1 MGAAG
6 PKLSKSEVQL
16 VDQKRYQKEPMVPFD
31 TRYGDQVKIYKQLD
45 SAQRVAIIQK
55 VFDTQIQY
63 QATIDIQKALSKLKH
78 PGLIQL
84 LNIVT
89 KKKEQLCSQFFKVKF
104 LYEYVDNDL
113 QKDLEQRL
121 QLEKDLK
128 NIPQNFLTSI
138 EDLKV
143 SNSTYKIYYE
153 ESELWYIMATVI
165 AVLSYLKERNLIHG
179 DIRPFNLC
187 LTKDYVLKVMTI
199 NSFIQTNWSSYME
212 KLEKLDTRSTYI
224 SPIQLGALQHNIQRP
239 VHNVPKSDLFCLG
252 VIVLELCLLE
262 SAQDIYDFTT
272 FSIDL
277 SARVKKLRDIKKY
290 SDVFIDFLLQL
301 LVLKEE
307 KRKNPEDLY
316 QTIAELAKSQQISV
330 SNRIFSL
337 ERVALLVNKCKQK
350 NWLNVN
356 FDAVLNQKN
365 AANNSAQQQQQQ
377 NALDLIL
384 TQQQGFVL
392 PEKIFENEGGQENK
406 QNETVD
412 EMPNQEEGEIIQDLG
427 LLSKNENRDNN
438 SNSFSIQKSANNISL
453 NQRQSEGDRN
463 NLSNQSIHQNNHNES
478 LNRIRKDLSGE
489 LRNAENKEN
498 IFQGKGN
505 QNHVSNNISGTN
517 IFDQNNLNNNF
528 QQQGGLFS
536 RSQSQHFPNQQ
547 NVTNQNNKLNFG
559 NSNILQNTSNLQQN
573 NNNNLLQNNSNLF
586 GQSSNNNNNSS
597 NMLFGQNQQN
607 QFGQSQFSN
616 NFNMIQGGNIGN
628 FGANLNN
635 QNQFGNNNNGLFGI
649 QNFNSHQNNQFQQ
662 FSNQN
667 ISKNSFEQN
676 VLLLN
681 QLLQQRQPNLM
692 QGQISDQ
699 QINQLVFQ
707 LQQMAQV
714 QQQQNV
720 ANNQM
725 QHIPQLDFNQ
735 LNKKNSLFGNFGNIN
750 SQQINMSPTF
760 NNQPNINLQMNRAG
774 GYSNNNQNPILAQ
787 NTSFYSNNN
796 FGGNNNISSFSNNN
810 NNQFSNLNQQ
820 NQNQLSGKLNIL
832 NTQQSFNPQNNI
844 NNHNNNNNNILMQ
857 NNNNNASQ
865 NNINVSQNQNGNMF
879 NVLNNQQATFSN
891 TNIGSNNQNQN
902 PTLSNIAGGGSQS
915 SQTNI
920 FGRNN
925 KSIF

>member
-16 VDQKRYQKEPMVPFD
+16 VDQKRYQREPSIPFD
-31 TRYGDQVKIYKQLD
+31 IRYGDQVKIYKQLD

-55 VFDTQIQY
+55 VFDTQMQY
-63 QATIDIQKALSKLKH
+63 QVTVDIQKSLSKLKH

-113 QKDLEQRL
+113 QKDLEQRR

-128 NIPQNFLTSI
+128 SIPQNFLTSI

-143 SNSTYKIYYE
+143 SNSTYKIFYE

-187 LTKDYVLKVMTI
+187 LTKDNALKVMTI

-212 KLEKLDTRSTYI
+212 KLEKLDTQSTYI

-239 VHNVPKSDLFCLG
+239 VHNIPKSDLFCLG
-252 VIVLELCLLE
+252 VIILELCLLE

-277 SARVKKLRDIKKY
+277 SARVKKLRDLKKY
-290 SDVFIDFLLQL
+290 SEAFIDFLLQL
-301 LVLKEE
+301 LVLNEE

-316 QTIAELAKSQQISV
+316 QILAELAKSQQISV
-330 SNRIFSL
+330 SNRIFSH
-337 ERVALLVNKCKQK
+337 ERVALLVNKWKQK
-350 NWLNVN
+350 NQLNVN
-356 FDAVLNQKN
+356 FDAVLTQQN
-365 AANNSAQQQQQQ
+365 AANNPAQQQQQQ
-377 NALDLIL
+377 KALDLIL

-406 QNETVD
+406 NNETID
-412 EMPNQEEGEIIQDLG
+412 EMPNQEEGEIIQELG

-438 SNSFSIQKSANNISL
+438 SNSFSIQKSANNISP
-453 NQRQSEGDRN
+453 NQRQSEENKN
-463 NLSNQSIHQNNHNES
+463 NLSNQSIHHHNNNNES
-478 LNRIRKDLSGE
+478 LNRIKKDLSGE
-489 LRNAENKEN
+489 FRNVENKEN

-505 QNHVSNNISGTN
+505 QNHLSNNISATN
-517 IFDQNNLNNNF
+517 LFDQNNLNNNLQ

-547 NVTNQNNKLNFG
+547 NQNNKLNFG
-559 NSNILQNTSNLQQN
+559 SNNVLQNTSNLLQNSNNNN
-573 NNNNLLQNNSNLF
+573 NNNNLLQNNNNLL
-586 GQSSNNNNNSS
+586 GQFNNNNN
-597 NMLFGQNQQN
+597 NMFFGQIQQN

-616 NFNMIQGGNIGN
+616 NLNMNQGGNISH

-635 QNQFGNNNNGLFGI
+635 QNQFGSNNNGVFGL
-649 QNFNSHQNNQFQQ
+649 QNFNSNQNNQFQQ

-676 VLLLN
+676 VQLLN
-681 QLLQQRQPNLM
+681 QLLQYRNINNPNMM

-707 LQQMAQV
+707 LQQMASL
-714 QQQQNV
+714 QQQQNIP
-720 ANNQM
+720 NNQM

-735 LNKKNSLFGNFGNIN
+735 LNKNNSLFGNFGNSN
-750 SQQINMSPTF
+750 SQQLNMSPTF
-760 NNQPNINLQMNRAG
+760 NGQQNINFQMNRAG
-774 GYSNNNQNPILAQ
+774 GYSNNNQSNLLAQ

-796 FGGNNNISSFSNNN
+796 FGGNNNISNFNSNN
-810 NNQFSNLNQQ
+810 NNQFSSLNQNTVQQ
-820 NQNQLSGKLNIL
+820 NQIQGQLNIL
-832 NTQQSFNPQNNI
+832 NTQQSFNPQNN
-844 NNHNNNNNNILMQ
+844 NNNILMQ
-857 NNNNNASQ
+857 NNNNNTSQ
-865 NNINVSQNQNGNMF
+865 NNNNTSQNQNANIF
-879 NVLNNQQATFSN
+879 NVLNNQPATFSN
-891 TNIGSNNQNQN
+891 TNIGNNNQNQN
-902 PTLSNIAGGGSQS
+902 PTLTNIAGGGGQS

-920 FGRNN
+920 FSRNN
-925 KSIF
+925 RSIF

>member
-16 VDQKRYQKEPMVPFD
+16 VDQKRYQKEPIVPFD
-31 TRYGDQVKIYKQLD
+31 IRYGDQVKIYKQLD

-63 QATIDIQKALSKLKH
+63 QVTIDIQKALSKLKH

-89 KKKEQLCSQFFKVKF
+89 KKKDQLCSQFFKVKF
-104 LYEYVDNDL
+104 LYDYVDNDL
-113 QKDLEQRL
+113 QKDLEQRR

-128 NIPQNFLTSI
+128 SIPQNFLTSI

-212 KLEKLDTRSTYI
+212 KLEKLDTQSTYI

-252 VIVLELCLLE
+252 VIILELCLLE

-290 SDVFIDFLLQL
+290 SESFIDFLLQL
-301 LVLKEE
+301 LVLNEE

-316 QTIAELAKSQQISV
+316 QIIAELAKSQQISV

-337 ERVALLVNKCKQK
+337 ERVALLVNKWKQK
-350 NWLNVN
+350 NQLNVN
-356 FDAVLNQKN
+356 FDAVLNQQN
-365 AANNSAQQQQQQ
+365 AASNPGQQQQQQ
-377 NALDLIL
+377 KALDLIL

-392 PEKIFENEGGQENK
+392 PEKIFENDGTGQENK
-406 QNETVD
+406 NNETID

-427 LLSKNENRDNN
+427 LLSKNENKDNN
-438 SNSFSIQKSANNISL
+438 SNSFSIQKSANNNSP
-453 NQRQSEGDRN
+453 NHRQSEDNKN
-463 NLSNQSIHQNNHNES
+463 NLSNLSIHHNNNNES

-489 LRNAENKEN
+489 FKNVENKEN

-505 QNHVSNNISGTN
+505 QNHLSNNISATN
-517 IFDQNNLNNNF
+517 LFDQNNLNNNF
-528 QQQGGLFS
+528 LQQGGLFS

-547 NVTNQNNKLNFG
+547 NAMNQNNKLNFG
-559 NSNILQNTSNLQQN
+559 NNNTR
-573 NNNNLLQNNSNLF
+573 
-586 GQSSNNNNNSS
+586 
-597 NMLFGQNQQN
+597 
-607 QFGQSQFSN
+607 
-616 NFNMIQGGNIGN
+616 GGNTGH

-635 QNQFGNNNNGLFGI
+635 QNQFGNSNNGLFGM
-649 QNFNSHQNNQFQQ
+649 QNFNSNQNNQFQQ
-662 FSNQN
+662 FQNQN
-667 ISKNSFEQN
+667 ISKNTFEQN

-681 QLLQQRQPNLM
+681 QLLQYRNMNNPNMM
-692 QGQISDQ
+692 QGQLSDQ
-699 QINQLVFQ
+699 QINQLVLQ
-707 LQQMAQV
+707 LQQMAQL
-714 QQQQNV
+714 QQQQNMP
-720 ANNQM
+720 NNQM

-735 LNKKNSLFGNFGNIN
+735 LNKSNALFGNFGNNN
-750 SQQINMSPTF
+750 SQQLNMSPTF
-760 NNQPNINLQMNRAG
+760 NNQPNINFQMNRAG
-774 GYSNNNQNPILAQ
+774 GYGNNNQNPLLAQ
-787 NTSFYSNNN
+787 NASFYQNNN
-796 FGGNNNISSFSNNN
+796 FGGNNNISNFNNN

-820 NQNQLSGKLNIL
+820 NQNQLQGQLNIL
-832 NTQQSFNPQNNI
+832 NTQQSFNPQNN
-844 NNHNNNNNNILMQ
+844 NSNNNNNNILMQ
-857 NNNNNASQ
+857 NNNNNLSQ
-865 NNINVSQNQNGNMF
+865 NNINASQNQNGNMF
-879 NVLNNQQATFSN
+879 NVLNNQPTTFSN
-891 TNIGSNNQNQN
+891 TNIGGNNQNQN
-902 PTLSNIAGGGSQS
+902 PNSNNIAGGGGQQ

-920 FGRNN
+920 FSRNN
-925 KSIF
+925 RSIF